1 MLVVGTANERI
12 LLIDINNQNSKTIV
26 DSLDLGKFSQI
37 QSIAINQK
45 GSTFG
50 IASFDGR
57 ANLSSITKN
66 VNGLYSSVTFSLSRN
81 QLLPSRAIN
90 NSKPETQFCTL

>member
-37 QSIAINQK
+37 QSIVINSK

-66 VNGLYSSVTFSLSRN
+66 VNGLYSSKSVITFKSN
-81 QLLPSRAIN
+81 KQ
-90 NSKPETQFCTL
+90 